1 MKKRWIQ
8 MDVTR
13 GVGILIIVFGHS
25 WFVASSPTVLYPL
38 LSPFILPLFFFISGV
53 FFRTEQPFG
62 EMALRKADALLKPF
76 FVTMLGYVILRDL
89 LRGQPLLPDIGGVL
103 YASVDTLPWQA
114 LWYLPH
120 FWVATLFAW
129 FMLRVIQRLGLSLA
143 ASCVLLAVQLG
154 LGILFLKTFWQI
166 PVEFGGEQYLLPGL
180 PFSLDI
186 TLISSAHFM
195 FGYVLRDVLRRH
207 QSSLLTLCIALAVT
221 TASFLYYPT
230 VVDMAQRR
238 YDHWF
243 WATVQAVSGVYLC
256 WALSGLLK
264 KHGVDVVQGWARIL
278 DGKSVAVELAGGG
291 SQRIECEHLLLAAGS
306 QSVELPILPLGGK
319 VISSTE
325 ALAPGSLP
333 KRLVVVGGGYIGL
346 ELGTAYRKL
355 GVEVAVVEAQPR
367 ILPGYD
373 EELTKPVA
381 QALRKLGVELY
392 LGHSLLG
399 PSENGVRVRDG
410 AGEEREIAA
419 DQVLVAVGRK
429 PRSEG
434 WNLESLGL
442 DMNGRA
448 VKVDDQCRTSMR
460 NVWAIG
466 DLAGEPMLAH
476 RAMAQGEMVAELIAG
491 KRRQFAPVAIP
502 AVCFTDPEVV
512 VAGLSPE
519 QAKDAGLDCLV
530 ASFPFA
536 ANGRAMT
543 LEANEGFVRVVARR
557 DNHLVVGW
565 QAVGKAVSELSTA
578 FAQSLEMGAR
588 LEDIA
593 GTIHA
598 HPTLGEAVQEAALR
612 ALGHALHI

>member
-1 MKKRWIQ
+1 MSQILKTSLLI
-8 MDVTR
+8 
-13 GVGILIIVFGHS
+13 VGGGPGGY
-25 WFVASSPTVLYPL
+25 VAAIRAGQLGIPTVLVEGAALGGTCLNVGCIPSKALIHAAEEYLKARHYAGRSALGIQVQAPSIDIARTVEWKDAIVDRL
-38 LSPFILPLFFFISGV
+38 TSGV
-53 FFRTEQPFG
+53 
-62 EMALRKADALLKPF
+62 
-76 FVTMLGYVILRDL
+76 
-89 LRGQPLLPDIGGVL
+89 
-103 YASVDTLPWQA
+103 
-114 LWYLPH
+114 
-120 FWVATLFAW
+120 
-129 FMLRVIQRLGLSLA
+129 A
-143 ASCVLLAVQLG
+143 A
-154 LGILFLKTFWQI
+154 
-166 PVEFGGEQYLLPGL
+166 
-180 PFSLDI
+180 
-186 TLISSAHFM
+186 
-195 FGYVLRDVLRRH
+195 
-207 QSSLLTLCIALAVT
+207 
-221 TASFLYYPT
+221 
-230 VVDMAQRR
+230 
-238 YDHWF
+238 
-243 WATVQAVSGVYLC
+243 
-256 WALSGLLK
+256 LLK

-355 GVEVAVVEAQPR
+355 GVEVGVVEAQPR

-392 LGHSLLG
+392 RAQPAG
-399 PSENGVRVRDG
+399 P
-410 AGEEREIAA
+410 ERERRAGPRRRRRGARDRRRPGTGGGRPQAA
-419 DQVLVAVGRK
+419 QRRLEPGK
-429 PRSEG
+429 PG
-434 WNLESLGL
+434 P